1 MDIAALNVKILLQ
14 KNETVSDKIGNRINT
29 WNDYYSCHAT
39 VSGEGGTDGMEEA
52 VGGTVTDH
60 TKISFT
66 VRFCRKT
73 EAVTSTGYRILF
85 GGEIYNILA
94 MDRLNFKKK
103 AVKFKCEKERR

>member
-14 KNETVSDKIGNRINT
+14 KNETVSDKIGNRANT
-29 WNDYYSCHAT
+29 WNDYYPCHAT
-39 VSGEGGTDGMEEA
+39 VSGEGSTAGMEA
-52 VGGTVTDH
+52 AAGGTVADRAD
-60 TKISFT
+60 ISFT
-66 VRFCRKT
+66 VRSCRKT

-94 MDRLNFKKK
+94 VDHLNFKKK